1 MARRNG
7 KKEFAVI
14 GLGRFGTSL
23 AMTLMEQ
30 GFHVLGIDRDT
41 EIVQRL
47 SDQITQAVS
56 LDSTNEDALSAVDII
71 SFDTV
76 VVAIGNNFEGNL
88 MTTVALKSLGVKH
101 VVCKALTE
109 RQQAILLRVGAD
121 RVVLPEHE
129 AGQRL
134 AWVLAEPRVLDHLEL
149 GPGFS
154 VAELRVPPSMVE
166 HTLIETDMRRRYGIN
181 VLAVRRGSALTVS
194 PPVNYI
200 FEEND
205 ILLVIGADTS
215 IARFCELS

>member
-23 AMTLMEQ
+23 ALTLMGQ
-30 GFHVLGIDRDT
+30 GFHVLGIDHDP

-47 SDQITQAVS
+47 SDQLTQAIA
-56 LDSTNEDALSAVDII
+56 LDSTDEDALLAIDITV
-71 SFDTV
+71 FDTV
-76 VVAIGNNFEGNL
+76 VVAIGSHFESNL
-88 MTTVALKSLGVKH
+88 MTTVALKNLNVRH
-101 VVCKALTE
+101 IVCKALTE
-109 RQQAILLRVGAD
+109 RQQVILLRVGAD

-154 VAELRVPPSMVE
+154 VAELRVPPSMLKQ
-166 HTLIETDMRRRYGIN
+166 TLVETDMRRRYGIN

-194 PPVNYI
+194 PPATI
-200 FEEND
+200 W
-205 ILLVIGADTS
+205 
-215 IARFCELS
+215 

>member
-56 LDSTNEDALSAVDII
+56 LDSTHEDALSAVDII

-76 VVAIGNNFEGNL
+76 VVADATLQKEAKEFGYDHTAMVKVLTLYKTSPYMALSLATSDEVLWRLQQSYDELVKEKAINF
-88 MTTVALKSLGVKH
+88 
-101 VVCKALTE
+101 
-109 RQQAILLRVGAD
+109 
-121 RVVLPEHE
+121 
-129 AGQRL
+129 
-134 AWVLAEPRVLDHLEL
+134 LD
-149 GPGFS
+149 
-154 VAELRVPPSMVE
+154 
-166 HTLIETDMRRRYGIN
+166 
-181 VLAVRRGSALTVS
+181 
-194 PPVNYI
+194 
-200 FEEND
+200 
-205 ILLVIGADTS
+205 
-215 IARFCELS
+215 

>member
-23 AMTLMEQ
+23 ALTLMER
-30 GFHVLGIDRDT
+30 GFSVLGIDREP

-47 SDQITQAVS
+47 ADQITQTVAM
-56 LDSTNEDALSAVDII
+56 DATDEVALQAVDIA
-71 SFDTV
+71 SFDTA

-88 MTTVALKSLGVKH
+88 LTTAALKSLGVRNI
-101 VVCKALTE
+101 VCKALTE
-109 RQQAILLRVGAD
+109 RQQAILLRIGAD

-134 AWVLAEPRVLDHLEL
+134 AWVLSEPRVLEHLEL

-154 VAELRVPPSMVE
+154 VAELRVPAAMVG
-166 HTLIETDMRRRYGIN
+166 HTLIEADLRRRYGIN
-181 VLAVRRGSALTVS
+181 VLAVRRGSNLTVS
-194 PPVNYI
+194 PPTNYK
-200 FEEND
+200 FEAD
-205 ILLVIGADTS
+205 DQLLVIGADRS
-215 IARFCELS
+215 IARFCDLA